1 MRITPLDIQQKQFKK
16 VMRGFEPE
24 DVQTF
29 LELVRTEFEELV
41 KENNALKD
49 ELRRRLSEIDEYKDR
64 ERTLKSTMLT
74 AQKIAEDIKENAK
87 KDAELIVAE
96 AQVQAD
102 RIVNNAHS
110 RMVKIIDEISELK
123 RQRATYEAN
132 LRNLLETHGKLL
144 DITVAESEEVTR
156 EADKVQ
162 FLPRKPAKPAPAPAT
177 NPAVKKAKK
186 QS

>member
-16 VMRGFEPE
+16 VMRGYDPE

-29 LELVRTEFEELV
+29 LELIRTEFEELV
-41 KENNALKD
+41 KENNVIKD
-49 ELRRRLSEIDEYKDR
+49 ELRRRLSEIDEYKER
-64 ERTLKSTMLT
+64 EKTLKSTMIT

-87 KDAELIVAE
+87 KDGELIVAE

-123 RQRATYEAN
+123 RQRTQYEAN
-132 LRNLLETHGKLL
+132 LRNLIETHRKLL
-144 DITVAESEEVTR
+144 DVTVEDAEVTQK
-156 EADKVQ
+156 EAEKVE
-162 FLPRKPAKPAPAPAT
+162 FLPRGKTKPKANAK
-177 NPAVKKAKK
+177 
-186 QS
+186 